1 VQDTLRNQ
9 DANAS
14 CTNVGANSETIM
26 AGGPRRDFRAVAAF
40 GSVATL
46 GMVVIGMGV
55 LMKPPAASAAED
67 LLGLV

>member
-1 VQDTLRNQ
+1 
-9 DANAS
+9 
-14 CTNVGANSETIM
+14 M
-26 AGGPRRDFRAVAAF
+26 AGGTRRDFRAVAAF